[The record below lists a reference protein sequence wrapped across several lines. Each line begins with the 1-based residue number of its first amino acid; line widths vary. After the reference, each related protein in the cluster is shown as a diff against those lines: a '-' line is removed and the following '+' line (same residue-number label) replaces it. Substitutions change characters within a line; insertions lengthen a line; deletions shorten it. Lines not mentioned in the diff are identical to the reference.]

1 MKVPGKL
8 STVPFHVVGL
18 ILFFIS
24 HGYAENIGL
33 IPFLDLFLCFIG
45 FTAAALFVCYL
56 FYLSLRSWIKAGLIT
71 SFFILFMLFF
81 GVLQD
86 YLRSSAFLVRFSGY
100 KVLLP
105 TFVVCLVALWIYLKR
120 SKRSFSKLNLFVNTL
135 VICFVLLDV
144 AVIATHSSGQRTTEA
159 HTTSGLAD
167 CKDCK
172 KPDIYLVLLDEYA
185 GSQTL
190 RKEFDYDNS
199 EFENFL
205 RANKFHVASSPN
217 SNYSVT
223 PISMASFFDMNYVYW
238 MGSRREIFAQDYTI
252 AADLMSRSTGYKT
265 LQSLGYKFINHSI
278 FDIAGQPSKFNTG
291 LLPFQLKL
299 ITSKTLYSRMNKDLF
314 WDIKSKIVPKF
325 KWIGKMFQLDFK
337 EGNTMLMEL
346 TRHELH
352 KGIEARPKFVYT
364 HLMMPH
370 APYSYDS
377 VGNEIKTDSMLTQDA
392 QEDAYLQY
400 LVYTN
405 KKIAAFVK
413 EIMDATKGSAVVMVM
428 SDHGFRTSPGGRAI
442 NSNNNFNAVYLPSGD
457 YSKFYDSITNVN
469 QLRTIFNTQ
478 FNQQLPLLK
487 DSIAF

>member
-1 MKVPGKL
+1 MKVLGKL

-18 ILFFIS
+18 ILFFVS

-33 IPFLDLFLCFIG
+33 IPVLDLFLCFIG
-45 FTAAALFVCYL
+45 FSAVSLLICYL
-56 FYLSLRSWIKAGLIT
+56 FYLSLRSWIKAGMIT
-71 SFFILFMLFF
+71 SFFVLYILFF

-86 YLRSSAFLVRFSGY
+86 FLRSSSFLNRFSGY

-105 TFVVCLVALWIYLKR
+105 LFLISLIAFWVFLKK
-120 SKRSFSKLNLFVNTL
+120 SNRSFNKLNLFVNTL
-135 VICFVLLDV
+135 VICFVALDV
-144 AVIATHSSGQRTTEA
+144 VVIATHSSTQKPTATNQTVSLG
-159 HTTSGLAD
+159 D

-199 EFENFL
+199 GFEAFL
-205 RANKFHVASSPN
+205 RTNKFHVAATPN

-223 PISMASFFDMNYVYW
+223 PISMASFFDMNYVHW
-238 MGSRREIFAQDYTI
+238 MGDRREIVAQDYTI
-252 AADLMSRSTGYKT
+252 AADLMSRSTAYKT
-265 LQSLGYKFINHSI
+265 LQSMGYKFINHSI

-314 WDIKSKIVPKF
+314 WDIKSKIAPNF
-325 KWIGKMFQLDFK
+325 KWIGNVFQLDFK
-337 EGNTMLMEL
+337 EGNSMLMEL
-346 TRHELH
+346 TRRELK
-352 KGIEARPKFVYT
+352 KGVEARPKFVYT

-377 VGNEIKTDSMLTQDA
+377 VGNEIKTDSILTGEA
-392 QEDAYLQY
+392 QQDAYLQY

-405 KKIAAFVK
+405 KKIGSFVK
-413 EIMDATKGSAVVMVM
+413 EIMDLTKGAAVVMVM
-428 SDHGFRTSPGGRAI
+428 SDHGFRPSPGERPI
-442 NSNNNFNAVYLPSGD
+442 NSNNNFNAIYLPSGD

-469 QLRTIFNTQ
+469 QLRAFFNTQ

>member
-33 IPFLDLFLCFIG
+33 IPLPDLLLCFAG
-45 FTAAALFVCYL
+45 FTAIAVLICYL
-56 FYLSLRSWIKAGLIT
+56 FYLSLRSWIKAGLVT
-71 SFFILFMLFF
+71 TFFVLFMLFF

-86 YLRSSAFLVRFSGY
+86 YLRSNSFLNRFSGY

-105 TFVVCLVALWIYLKR
+105 LFVVCLVAFWIFLKR
-120 SKRSFSKLNLFVNTL
+120 SKRSFNKLNLFVNTL
-135 VICFVLLDV
+135 IICFVLLDV
-144 AVIATHSSGQRTTEA
+144 AVIAMHSTGQKTKAAQPTT
-159 HTTSGLAD
+159 GIAD

-199 EFENFL
+199 GFENFL
-205 RANKFHVASSPN
+205 RTNKFHVAATPN

-238 MGSRREIFAQDYTI
+238 MGDRREIFAQDYTI
-252 AADLMSRSTGYKT
+252 AADLMSKSTAYKT
-265 LQSLGYKFINHSI
+265 LQAMGYKFVNHSI

-314 WDIKSKIVPKF
+314 WDIRSKIAPNF
-325 KWIGKMFQLDFK
+325 KWIGNVFQLDFK
-337 EGNTMLMEL
+337 EGNSMLMEL
-346 TRHELH
+346 TRQELK
-352 KGIEARPKFVYT
+352 KGVEVRPKFVYT

-377 VGNEIKTDSMLTQDA
+377 VGRETKNDSTLIGEA

-405 KKIAAFVK
+405 KKIASFVQ
-413 EIMDATKGSAVVMVM
+413 EIMDATRGEAVVMLM
-428 SDHGFRTSPGGRAI
+428 SDHGFRAAPGSRPI
-442 NSNNNFNAVYLPSGD
+442 NPNNNFNAVYLPSGD
-457 YSKFYDSITNVN
+457 YSRFYDSITNVN
-469 QLRTIFNTQ
+469 QLRAFFNTQ